1 MEAWDDHSMVHRKL
15 QEFELPTLYV
25 HNQILLDEQADPDVQ
40 HNARAVYDKLIPG
53 SLNKQIPALFE
64 KSETTFQENPGIE

>member
-1 MEAWDDHSMVHRKL
+1 M

-40 HNARAVYDKLIPG
+40 YNARAVYDKLIPG

-64 KSETTFQENPGIE
+64 KLEATF

>member
-1 MEAWDDHSMVHRKL
+1 MVHRKL
-15 QEFELPTLYV
+15 QEFEPPMLYV
-25 HNQILLDEQADPDVQ
+25 TNQMLLGEQADPALQ

-64 KSETTFQENPGIE
+64 KLEATF